1 MRNIGIAGFGTV
13 GQGFFS
19 QINKNFKNF
28 KVIQI
33 AVKNVKKKYPMLSY
47 YLLEMGQNDRL
58 LKN

>member
-33 AVKNVKKKYPMLSY
+33 AVKNVKKKRKI
-47 YLLEMGQNDRL
+47 N
-58 LKN
+58 LKTEKTKMKGVKKKN